1 MPKTKREITAAQ
13 LHEDVPPDWYYK
25 SIYIDKNLIQRF
37 VHGSRFREVEKLIEL
52 TGGTILDIGC
62 ADGVFTNVVL
72 AKSKAN
78 KIIGVD
84 VLKHSIAWAKNH
96 WKKNK
101 KMSFRVADAH
111 KLPFKTGTFEAVVAL
126 EVLEH
131 VFDPQKVVNEIKRVL
146 KKDGYAVMLVPAE
159 STLFKVVW
167 FFWTKNKGNIWKE
180 THIHH
185 YSSGR
190 LLPFVKKA
198 GLTIEVNKKIIFGTL
213 HLIKA
218 RRVK

>member
-1 MPKTKREITAAQ
+1 MPKTKKIITAAQ

-25 SIYIDKNLIQRF
+25 SIYIDKNLLQRF
-37 VHGSRFREVEKLIEL
+37 VHGSRFREVAKLIEP
-52 TGGTILDIGC
+52 TGGTVLDIGS

-72 AKSKAN
+72 KKSKAK
-78 KIIGVD
+78 KIIGID
-84 VLKHSIAWAKNH
+84 VLKDSVVWASGH

-111 KLPFKTGTFEAVVAL
+111 KLPFKAGTFDAVVAL

-131 VFDPQKVVNEIKRVL
+131 VFNPTKVVGEIKRVL

-159 STLFKVVW
+159 STLFRIVW
-167 FFWTKNKGNIWKE
+167 FFWTKNKGSIWAK

-185 YSSGR
+185 YKSGR
-190 LLPFVKKA
+190 LLPVVKKA
-198 GLTIEVNKKIIFGTL
+198 GLAIEVNKKIIFGTL
-213 HLIKA
+213 HLVKA
-218 RRVK
+218 RKV